1 MLLSLISSLIFQ
13 SIFKNAKSNPP
24 SQLQKNFQYTLIF
37 IFYHQ
42 SKYLLITQLSSIFYF
57 LFSLFYCLYCTKRKT
72 TVKHFLFPFLFLSI
86 RLSTVIF
93 CFFFRTISHF
103 AYNNCSPVDAIRIH
117 LFTMPRKDVKKRLF
131 LSNSCIDNSGQ
142 NWYTRVKMSD
152 TISSRLNYSIK
163 LSNRAVTPPPSM
175 WLLARTSFPISHQ
188 NGVFLRLCCHFCILY
203 LFGMSLDFS
212 SYDCKKI

>member
-1 MLLSLISSLIFQ
+1 M
-13 SIFKNAKSNPP
+13 
-24 SQLQKNFQYTLIF
+24 QKNFQYTLIF

-163 LSNRAVTPPPSM
+163 LSNRAVTPPPSIVT
-175 WLLARTSFPISHQ
+175 AHKNTVSYQPSERCFFVSFFPEGSELI
-188 NGVFLRLCCHFCILY
+188 V
-203 LFGMSLDFS
+203 
-212 SYDCKKI
+212 KIIEVSEV

>member
-1 MLLSLISSLIFQ
+1 MQ
-13 SIFKNAKSNPP
+13 KIFK
-24 SQLQKNFQYTLIF
+24 YTLIF

-42 SKYLLITQLSSIFYF
+42 SQYLLITQLSSIFYF

-103 AYNNCSPVDAIRIH
+103 AYNNCSPINAIWIH

-131 LSNSCIDNSGQ
+131 LSNSCIDNSEQ
-142 NWYTRVKMSD
+142 NWYTRAKMSD

-175 WLLARTSFPISHQ
+175 WLLARTPFPISHQ
-188 NGVFLRLCCHFCILY
+188 NGVFFASGFN
-203 LFGMSLDFS
+203 LFGVSFWHVFGFS
-212 SYDCKKI
+212 FIWL